1 MQPKG
6 SFCQS
11 CAMPLEK
18 AEFFGANADGTKS
31 TEYCTYCYQNGKFT
45 EPTITMNQMI
55 EKCVAIMTQRK
66 IMPEDQAKPLMHKTI
81 PLLKR
86 WKRN

>member
-6 SFCQS
+6 TICQS

-18 AEFFGANADGTKS
+18 AEFFGNNADGTKS
-31 TEYCTYCYQNGKFT
+31 ALYCTYCYQEGKFT

-55 EKCVAIMTQRK
+55 EKCVTIMTQQK
-66 IMPEDQAKPLMHKTI
+66 IMTEDQAKSLMTKTF
-81 PLLKR
+81 PMLDR
-86 WKRN
+86 WK

>member
-6 SFCQS
+6 ALCQS

-18 AEFFGANADGTKS
+18 AEFFGTNADGTKS
-31 TEYCTYCYQNGKFT
+31 ALYCTYCYQNGKFT

-55 EKCVAIMTQRK
+55 EKCVTIMTQQK
-66 IMPEDQAKPLMHKTI
+66 IMTEDQAKPFMTKTI
-81 PLLKR
+81 PMLNR
-86 WKRN
+86 WKKN